1 MFRYLVRLCKR
12 INERKATSSEAE
24 KIKNKIQKS
33 TIQIMSIDE
42 TLDWLEEGKSIA
54 RFGDGELDLILGKAI
69 GFQSANERLGESL
82 KNILSSKPENCLIAV
97 PDAISTLNNLTEKSL
112 DFWIPNMAKY
122 REIWVGLLTRHP
134 EYNYRYGNAHI
145 SRCYIR
151 YKDKSNSKRW
161 FERLMNVWSGRD
173 VVIVE
178 GEKTKLGCGND
189 FLKTAGSVRRIIA
202 PAENAFAKK
211 DEIQNFILNNI
222 EKSAVIILA
231 LGPTATVLAY
241 ELAQQGY
248 QALDIGHCDIEYEW
262 YRMGVMEKV
271 AVKGKY
277 TNEVSGGKF
286 VEEDIVDEQY
296 LKEVIKKLL

>member
-1 MFRYLVRLCKR
+1 MFRYLIRLFKQ
-12 INERKATSSEAE
+12 ISERRATNSNAE
-24 KIKNKIQKS
+24 KIKNKIKKS

-42 TLDWLEEGKSIA
+42 TLDCLEEGKSIA

-69 GFQSANERLGESL
+69 GFQSADERLGESL
-82 KNILSSKPENCLIAV
+82 KNILSRKSENCLIAV
-97 PDAISTLNNLTEKSL
+97 PDAISTLDNLTEKSL
-112 DFWIPNMAKY
+112 SFWIPNMAKY
-122 REIWVGLLTRHP
+122 REIWVGLLTRNPDH
-134 EYNYRYGNAHI
+134 NYRYGNAHI

-189 FLKTAGSVRRIIA
+189 FMKTASSVRRILA

-211 DEIQNFILNNI
+211 DEIRNFILHNI

-248 QALDIGHCDIEYEW
+248 QALDLGHCDIEYEW
-262 YRMGVMEKV
+262 YRMGVLEKV

-286 VEEDIVDEQY
+286 VEEDIADEQY
-296 LKEVIKKLL
+296 LKEVIKRLL